1 MTAKNAVLQ
10 LSIHEERTRKK
21 ALVTVSRFSGVTSI
35 TMDKSGK
42 MTIVGE
48 VDVPA
53 VVMKLRKLCN
63 TEIVSVD
70 DVKPPVKKPEPEKPA
85 ESIAYP
91 VPMNYAYQF
100 NPAYANS
107 YYHQPYGNC
116 RVVDEPNCVIM

>member
-1 MTAKNAVLQ
+1 
-10 LSIHEERTRKK
+10 
-21 ALVTVSRFSGVTSI
+21 
-35 TMDKSGK
+35 MDKSGK

-107 YYHQPYGNC
+107 YYQPYGNS
-116 RVVDEPNCVIM
+116 RFVTDESNCVIM